1 MASDT
6 SYKFS
11 LLKNVC
17 ILIAAFAITDTL
29 RHIGGGVFID
39 IASDKLAELVAAVD
53 SSGKSGKLTLDIS
66 VKKATRGGAMLIS
79 GKLRLT
85 KPAEEA
91 MEAML
96 FATPEGNL
104 VVDDPSQ
111 MKLELRQV
119 KGGGDATPTIL
130 KQINEA

>member
-1 MASDT
+1 MS
-6 SYKFS
+6 
-11 LLKNVC
+11 VRP
-17 ILIAAFAITDTL
+17 ITDTL

-119 KGGGDATPTIL
+119 KGGGDATPAIL
-130 KQINEA
+130 KQINEAQ